1 MPDWKNQV
9 RKRLAKLNLAAPRE
23 AEIVEELAQHAE
35 DRFRELRSG
44 GASERE
50 ARRAALEEIGG
61 KEQLAGELRATERP
75 ELPIPQFWAP
85 PAKAGSSLA

>member
-50 ARRAALEEIGG
+50 ARRPALEEIGG
-61 KEQLAGELRATERP
+61 KQQLAGELRATERP
-75 ELPIPQFWAP
+75 EAAYPAVLGAS
-85 PAKAGSSLA
+85 AKAGSSLA